1 MVDGK
6 KPNGWC
12 MSKPYPMVLV
22 VLQVVVVEVA
32 VAAAVDILS
41 PCQLTKSIQTIFL
54 PDGIRGVSEQ
64 YTYGLPWKLC

>member
-1 MVDGK
+1 
-6 KPNGWC
+6 
-12 MSKPYPMVLV
+12 MVLV

-64 YTYGLPWKLC
+64 YTYGLP